1 MNKSNS
7 YQTDLLLLKL
17 TERGLHSKETDIK
30 SQNIWTFVSNSI
42 IWMSKR
48 LGRDDLGRSKKFG
61 KNYEQYR
68 IVYGLDMFAQ
78 TTDSGISS
86 LLFFPQIFIKSRANR
101 LAKLTIKNREKKKQT
116 YFVHAISKSTEGVY
130 IQNPKEV
137 HFRLID

>member
-42 IWMSKR
+42 IWLSKR

-101 LAKLTIKNREKKKQT
+101 LAKLTIKNREKNKRILFTQYQSPQREFIYKT
-116 YFVHAISKSTEGVY
+116 RKRSIS
-130 IQNPKEV
+130 
-137 HFRLID
+137 D